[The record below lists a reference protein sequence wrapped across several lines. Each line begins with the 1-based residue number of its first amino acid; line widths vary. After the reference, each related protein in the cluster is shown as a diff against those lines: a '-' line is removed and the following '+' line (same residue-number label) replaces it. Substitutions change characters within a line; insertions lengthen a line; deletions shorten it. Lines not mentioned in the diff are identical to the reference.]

1 MSVGFRFAAPNL
13 GEINPID
20 LDHSM
25 RFLPMLPFG
34 YPSTK
39 IERRHF
45 LKAISILA
53 FTFPFLRSQLGI
65 AQEQGSLNLEHLFER
80 WNDDNDAR
88 SHVIGPVVL
97 WVQLT
102 DRYVTVAATG
112 DRLLTATA
120 DDPANAARF
129 RLHRINGNRL
139 ALEHVSS
146 GRFVRAGIGSST
158 LLGVASNRI
167 AGWETFTGIITRSG
181 RINLRSEQN
190 GLFVRAG
197 IGSASQLGA
206 TSQRADAWETFQFYP
221 VVVPPG
227 NVGTGSVADR
237 TFCANGQCFDLGR
250 FGSLLEVRLA
260 AASSNIVKY
269 SYAARRGRASIRG
282 AFGPART
289 NEHPPT
295 RDFLATDRFNWAS
308 VSKAVTTIAMLQ
320 RLERLGIPVTSPI
333 GPYLPPDWEIP
344 AINQQITFEQLLSST
359 SGLRYADTD
368 DHQGYPDIRNR
379 LAEPIN
385 PNLRGDH
392 QYHPSANLA
401 FGLLRILVASL
412 DGLTRW
418 NDDPAAQTASRFI
431 SYVNREI
438 FGPIGIANVQYTP
451 IPLTANGAWF
461 YPVPTTT
468 GRGSNYGD
476 WSWRPG
482 SAGIQLSA
490 VEMAMF
496 GAATVDGTLFNR
508 SILTNFAEAPIGF
521 RPPPPGEASSGADNA
536 AITSVGGFFPAS
548 MNRGAELH
556 SALIMSENG
565 FSAALLINGTVDA
578 GTILRGAYWDTF
590 Q

>member
-1 MSVGFRFAAPNL
+1 M
-13 GEINPID
+13 
-20 LDHSM
+20 
-25 RFLPMLPFG
+25 
-34 YPSTK
+34 
-39 IERRHF
+39 
-45 LKAISILA
+45 
-53 FTFPFLRSQLGI
+53 
-65 AQEQGSLNLEHLFER
+65 AQGQGGRNLEGLVGR
-80 WNDDNDAR
+80 Q
-88 SHVIGPVVL
+88 IVL

-120 DDPANAARF
+120 DGPANAARF

-197 IGSASQLGA
+197 GGSASQLGA
-206 TSQRADAWETFQFYP
+206 TSQRADAWETFEFYP
-221 VVVPPG
+221 VVVSPG
-227 NVGTGSVADR
+227 NPGPGSRADR
-237 TFCANGQCFDLGR
+237 TFCANGQCFDLDR
-250 FGSLLEVRLA
+250 FGRLLEARLG
-260 AASSNIVKY
+260 ASSSGIVKY
-269 SYAARRGRASIRG
+269 SYAARRGRASIQG

-289 NEHPPT
+289 NQHPPT

-308 VSKAVTTIAMLQ
+308 VSKAVTTIATLQ
-320 RLERLGIPVTSPI
+320 RLERLGISPDSPI
-333 GPYLPPDWEIP
+333 GPHLPPDWQIP
-344 AINQQITFEQLLSST
+344 DVNQQITFRQLLAST
-359 SGLRYADTD
+359 SGLRFADGQ
-368 DHQGYPDIRNR
+368 DHESYDDIRQR
-379 LAEPIN
+379 LAVPIDT
-385 PNLRGDH
+385 NLRGRY
-392 QYHPSANLA
+392 QYQNSANLA

-418 NDDPAAQTASRFI
+418 NDNPADQTASRFI

-461 YPVPTTT
+461 YPVPTAT
-468 GRGSNYGD
+468 GRGSSYGD
-476 WSWRPG
+476 WLERPG

-496 GAATVDGTLFNR
+496 GAAKLDGTLFNR
-508 SILTNFAEAPIGF
+508 NILTNFAVAPIGF
-521 RPPPPGEASSGADNA
+521 RPPPRGEASSGADNA

-548 MNRGAELH
+548 SNHGAELH
-556 SALIMSENG
+556 SALITSENG

-578 GTILRGAYWDTF
+578 GTILRGAYRDTF
-590 Q
+590 QP